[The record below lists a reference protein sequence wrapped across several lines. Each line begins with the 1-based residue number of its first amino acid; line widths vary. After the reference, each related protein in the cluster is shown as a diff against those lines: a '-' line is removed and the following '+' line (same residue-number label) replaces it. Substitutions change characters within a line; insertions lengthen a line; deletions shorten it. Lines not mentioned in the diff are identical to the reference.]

1 MATVEASH
9 LQSTLWESVTQ
20 HELVVNERVRQCRI
34 QGEPTDANIYEE
46 WDAYLSKLGA
56 GEEGIGVTSCD
67 DTQHDAAKLI
77 KLPSDIVFQGQD
89 LDAFIDE
96 FYPDIVANYTNVDWL
111 KARTILAPKNDD
123 VEEINTKVLRKL
135 PGAEMSFLSA
145 DDTIDDSSGLWS
157 TDILNTW
164 NANGMPPHELKLKEG
179 CIVMLLRNLHAT
191 RGLCNGTRLRVEM
204 IKKKTL
210 ICTIV
215 SGHLKRMG
223 QRVLIYRIP
232 LQSTKSEFPC
242 TLRRLQFPV
251 RLAFAMTI
259 VRQQDSNLALP
270 KHAYTSL
277 HLHLLL
283 MPHAYIAEQITRPNA
298 EERRP
303 LPPATCVW
311 PRTTLRGA
319 LARRRPALHQ
329 GVGDGH
335 TRARAR

>member
-1 MATVEASH
+1 MI
-9 LQSTLWESVTQ
+9 
-20 HELVVNERVRQCRI
+20 NERVRQCQL
-34 QGEPTDANIYEE
+34 QGEPADANIYAE

-56 GEEGIGVTSCD
+56 GEEGIGVKSCD
-67 DTQHDAAKLI
+67 HKQHDAAKLI

-89 LDAFIDE
+89 LETFIDE
-96 FYPDIVANYTNVDWL
+96 FYPNIETNYRNVDWL

-123 VEEINTKVLRKL
+123 VEEINNKILRKL
-135 PGAEMSFLSA
+135 SGAEISFLSA
-145 DDTIDDSSGLWS
+145 DEAIDDSSGLWSTDIS

-191 RGLCNGTRLRVEM
+191 RGLCNGTRLRMEM

-215 SGHLKRMG
+215 SGYLKRMG

-259 VRQQDSNLALP
+259 VRQQDSNLTLP
-270 KHAYTSL
+270 KHATQAHTSTS
-277 HLHLLL
+277 
-283 MPHAYIAEQITRPNA
+283 Y
-298 EERRP
+298 
-303 LPPATCVW
+303 
-311 PRTTLRGA
+311 
-319 LARRRPALHQ
+319 
-329 GVGDGH
+329 
-335 TRARAR
+335 